1 MKMSDYQRLQKI
13 LITGKQML
21 DLVAEEKITPD
32 VLSDSLKAQWLV
44 TTPLYNIGEHAY
56 NVSKELKEQHPDIP
70 WSKVAGL
77 RHRLVHQYDE
87 TNWSIIGDIIFNDM
101 PPFLQ
106 QIETVCASMS
116 ES

>member
-13 LITGKQML
+13 LTIGKQML
-21 DLVAEEKITPD
+21 DLVEEENITPNA
-32 VLSDSLKAQWLV
+32 LSGSIKAQWLF
-44 TTPLYNIGEHAY
+44 TTPLYNIGEHSY
-56 NVSKELKEQHPDIP
+56 YLSKELKERYPDIP

-87 TNWSIIGDIIFNDM
+87 TNWSIIGDIIFHDL

-106 QIETVCASMS
+106 QIETVCSSMP
-116 ES
+116 EN